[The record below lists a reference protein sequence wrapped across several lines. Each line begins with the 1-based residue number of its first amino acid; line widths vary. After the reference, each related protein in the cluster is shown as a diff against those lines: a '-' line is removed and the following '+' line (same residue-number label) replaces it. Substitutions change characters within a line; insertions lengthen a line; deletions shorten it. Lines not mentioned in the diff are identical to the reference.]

1 MPPRGRV
8 PGVTM
13 SIRRMT
19 LGAGFRYLM
28 SSVARADRATRTSDP
43 LTAYYTAEG
52 TPPGRFLGAG
62 LAGLDG
68 GRGVEAGSGVTDE
81 HLWRMLGML
90 QDPVSG
96 AALGRP
102 VGASRA
108 AYVDALGRARKAPKT
123 VSGFDLTFS
132 APKSVSVAWALA
144 DPAMRDRF
152 YAAHQKALEFVIGY
166 AEREVFATRTGRGGV
181 VSQDVRGVVAAAF
194 DHWDSR
200 AGDPQLHTHVV
211 VLNRVQ
217 AASDGGWR
225 TLDSKALFRSA
236 VGLSE
241 LYNGVLAD
249 LLTADLG
256 VGWEP
261 QSRRRSAEP
270 KWEITGVPKALAE
283 EFSQRSS
290 QIDEAKEQLVR
301 DFIAAHGRQPTN
313 TEVLKLRQQATL
325 ATRPDKHLRPLSE
338 MVSGWRKRAE
348 PHVGAGVDTQQAWVA
363 SLADR
368 NDLPRLRAADL
379 AEEILAD
386 AARVAL
392 ENVAAKRATFTRA
405 NVLAEV
411 LRQVAGVRFTTPDER
426 VATAEHV
433 TDIALTRAVR
443 LTPDDTGPVLLPDGL
458 LRPDGTSRFRPRDSI
473 KYSSCEVIDAEQRLL
488 DAGRSVG
495 APAVDEQSAAV
506 VAAQP
511 LPGRD
516 HSLSVEQADA
526 VCRVA
531 GSGRSLD
538 VLVGPAGTGKS
549 TTMAGVRAVWEAK
562 FGPGSVVGLAPS
574 AAAAEVLADAVGMPT
589 ENTAKWL
596 TEHARLPERQARLE
610 RLRAR
615 LDRASP
621 SLRTRALEREARRT
635 AHEIDRWRLRPGQ
648 LVIIDEASMVGT
660 LELDQITT
668 SASAA
673 AAKVLLVGDWAQL
686 SPVQAGGAFKLLAT
700 DRDDVPQLHDVRR
713 FRHEWERDASLKL
726 RTGRPTAADDYEKH
740 GRVIGGDRD
749 TVLDALFTAWQTDI
763 TAGRTS
769 LMIAADAQTVT
780 DLNKRARAER
790 VNSDRVSEEGV
801 TVRDGTTIGAGD
813 HVVTRLNQR
822 DIVTGDGPNG
832 ALGRVGEWVK
842 NGDQWI
848 VTRTFPDGSLRVR
861 RPVGGRA
868 VTLPAEYVSEHVELG
883 YATTAHRAQG
893 RTVDTAH
900 AYVTATT
907 TREPLYVMATRG
919 RESNVLYVD
928 TMYDPDQAT
937 AHCDIDPLDPV
948 DVLKAVLARPG
959 SDTSATATRISEVTA
974 ATSPSRL
981 DAEGAAVL
989 EAGREGRYLDILRT
1003 AGVTEAEIDRAK
1015 KTDTL
1020 RPLIARMHHAERFG
1034 IDLEDVAVRDRWTRN
1049 ASATSADLLSHWDG
1063 ALVGEMDRRRA
1074 LGDSEWQVE
1083 PSESMRP
1090 SGPSMG
1096 C

>member
-1 MPPRGRV
+1 
-8 PGVTM
+8 M

-19 LGAGFRYLM
+19 LGAGFRYLI
-28 SSVARADRATRTSDP
+28 SSVARADQGTRTSDP

-62 LAGLDG
+62 LAGLDA
-68 GRGVEAGSGVTDE
+68 GRGVEVGSVVTEE

-90 QDPVSG
+90 QDPVTG
-96 AALGRP
+96 GALGRA
-102 VGASRA
+102 VGVSRA
-108 AYVDALGRARKAPKT
+108 AYVDALGRERKAPKT
-123 VSGFDLTFS
+123 VAGFDLTFS

-144 DPAMRDRF
+144 DPTMRERF
-152 YAAHQKALEFVIGY
+152 YAAHQKALEFVIAY

-261 QSRRRSAEP
+261 QQRRRSADP
-270 KWEITGVPKALAE
+270 KWEITGVPKALAD

-301 DFIAAHGRQPTN
+301 DFVAAHGRQPTSA
-313 TEVLKLRQQATL
+313 EVLKLRQQATL

-348 PHVGAGVDTQQAWVA
+348 PHVGASSEVQQAWVA
-363 SLADR
+363 GLAGR

-379 AEEILAD
+379 GEEILAD

-433 TDIALTRAVR
+433 TDVALTWAVR
-443 LTPDDTGPVLLPDGL
+443 LTPEGAGVEMLPDGL
-458 LRPDGTSRFRPRDSI
+458 LRRDGTSRFRPRDSI
-473 KYSSCEVIDAEQRLL
+473 KYTSREVIDAEQRLL
-488 DAGRSVG
+488 EAGRSLG
-495 APAVDEQSAAV
+495 APGVETALAAAAV
-506 VAAQP
+506 AQP

-516 HSLSVEQADA
+516 HALSAEQIDA

-531 GSGRSLD
+531 GSGRSVD

-549 TTMAGVRAVWEAK
+549 TAMAGVRAVWEAR

-574 AAAAEVLADAVGMPT
+574 AAAAEVLADAVGVPT

-596 TEHARLPERQARLE
+596 TETAQLPARQAKLDS
-610 RLRAR
+610 LRAR
-615 LDRASP
+615 LVRAYP
-621 SLRTRALEREARRT
+621 SLRTRALLLEARRT
-635 AHEIDRWRLRPGQ
+635 SAEIDRWSLRRGQ
-648 LVIIDEASMVGT
+648 LVIIDEASMAGT

-668 SASAA
+668 HARAA
-673 AAKVLLVGDWAQL
+673 GAKVLLVGDWAQL
-686 SPVQAGGAFKLLAT
+686 SPVAAGGAFKLLAT
-700 DRDDVPQLHDVRR
+700 DRDDAPQLLGVRR
-713 FRHEWERDASLKL
+713 FRHEWEREASLKM
-726 RTGRPTAADDYEKH
+726 RSGRPTAADEYQRH
-740 GRVIGGDRD
+740 GRVVGGDRD
-749 TVLDALFTAWQTDI
+749 TVLDALFEAWQDDT
-763 TAGRTS
+763 TAGLTS
-769 LMIAADAQTVT
+769 LMMAADAQTVG
-780 DLNKRARAER
+780 DLNARARAHR
-790 VNSDRVSEEGV
+790 IRAGQVSQYGV
-801 TVRDGTTIGAGD
+801 TVADGTTIGVGD
-813 HVVTRLNQR
+813 RIVTRLNQR
-822 DIVTGDGPNG
+822 DLVTANNKTSLP
-832 ALGRVGEWVK
+832 GEWVK
-842 NGDQWI
+842 NGDQWV
-848 VTRTFPDGSLRVR
+848 VTAIEPDGSLQAR
-861 RPVGGRA
+861 RAHGSRA
-868 VTLPAEYVSEHVELG
+868 ATLPAAYVREHVELG

-900 AYVTATT
+900 AYVAATT

-919 RESNVLYVD
+919 RASNKLYVD
-928 TMYDPDQAT
+928 TMWDPDHET
-937 AHCDIDPLDPV
+937 AHDDIELMDPAE
-948 DVLKAVLARPG
+948 VLKAVLAKPG
-959 SDTSATATRISEVTA
+959 SDASATATRVAEAVA
-974 ATSPSRL
+974 ATSPIRL
-981 DAEGAAVL
+981 AAEGAAVL
-989 EAGREGRYLDILRT
+989 DARREDRYVGILKAAGLADE
-1003 AGVTEAEIDRAK
+1003 EIEHAK
-1015 KTDTL
+1015 IGDTL
-1020 RPLIARMHHAERFG
+1020 RPLIARMRHAEHLG
-1034 IDLEDVAVRDRWTRN
+1034 IDLESRDAVRGEMTPGVTGPTQSLQGYEAGLVREMTLSTERKHHSYGVAPDVA
-1049 ASATSADLLSHWDG
+1049 APSFDLAH
-1063 ALVGEMDRRRA
+1063 
-1074 LGDSEWQVE
+1074 
-1083 PSESMRP
+1083 
-1090 SGPSMG
+1090 
-1096 C
+1096 